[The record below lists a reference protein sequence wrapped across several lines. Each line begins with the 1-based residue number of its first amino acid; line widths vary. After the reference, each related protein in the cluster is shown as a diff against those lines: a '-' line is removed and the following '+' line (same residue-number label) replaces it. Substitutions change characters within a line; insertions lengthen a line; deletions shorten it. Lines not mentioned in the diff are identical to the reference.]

1 DDHGIGRAE
10 TTRQAARAS
19 GEVAVV
25 GVAHSAASP
34 SSGWRTPLAISATA
48 STVPKNSGCGNPI
61 RANPLAA
68 VVGKRNSEPRVQE
81 HRPTG
86 GRIETAR
93 AEPPGRSTPNAG
105 PPGAVPGRSTA
116 LLADGPHIVPRRRFP
131 VQQERSRLRRTP
143 RWLVLAHRATPCG
156 AEPQ

>member
-1 DDHGIGRAE
+1 TGTGRPSRRRERGENASADHRREPDDHGIGRAE

-48 STVPKNSGCGNPI
+48 SNAPKNSGCGNPI

-86 GRIETAR
+86 GRIEIGR
-93 AEPPGRSTPNAG
+93 AH
-105 PPGAVPGRSTA
+105 V
-116 LLADGPHIVPRRRFP
+116 
-131 VQQERSRLRRTP
+131 
-143 RWLVLAHRATPCG
+143 
-156 AEPQ
+156 